1 MATSTAILGS
11 VLLIALASIYNKDRF
26 QSGKMWWIMVHY
38 IKNDF
43 VIKSL

>member
-26 QSGKMWWIMVHY
+26 QSGIMWWITLNC
-38 IKNDF
+38 INNDF
-43 VIKSL
+43 LIKTL

>member
-26 QSGKMWWIMVHY
+26 QSGIMWWITVHY
-38 IKNDF
+38 IKNYF